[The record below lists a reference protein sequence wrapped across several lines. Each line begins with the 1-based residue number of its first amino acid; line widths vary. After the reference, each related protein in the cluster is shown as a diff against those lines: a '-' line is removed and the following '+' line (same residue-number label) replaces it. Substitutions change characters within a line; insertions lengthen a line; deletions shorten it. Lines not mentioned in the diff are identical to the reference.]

1 MFLQL
6 FCNLYLLAL
15 LAVVPPPSLLSV
27 DSQRLSVRVA
37 GRQVRITGLQLRLLL
52 YLWDRRD
59 WVLSR
64 TQIIDEVWGHG
75 ADVSVKVV
83 DVHVCRL
90 RRRLAEAGGLVE
102 AVRSYGYRL
111 NTESEHQDGS
121 LPARIQ
127 SH

>member
-1 MFLQL
+1 MQP
-6 FCNLYLLAL
+6 FCNLCLLAL
-15 LAVVPPPSLLSV
+15 LAIVPPPSLLAV

-37 GRQVRITGLQLRLLL
+37 GRPVRLTGLQLRLLL

-90 RRRLAEAGGLVE
+90 RRRLAEAGELVE

-111 NTESEHQDGS
+111 NTESGHLDDS
-121 LPARIQ
+121 LAAGTQ
-127 SH
+127 SL